1 MPNYRF
7 KFYDPNGG
15 SEKLGAAV
23 FVEDDEAIGF
33 VHRVIRELIHSD
45 EKLYTTWKVDITT
58 RERKLASVSFAA
70 EATPE

>member
-1 MPNYRF
+1 M
-7 KFYDPNGG
+7 
-15 SEKLGAAV
+15 
-23 FVEDDEAIGF
+23 FVEDEEAIGF
-33 VHRVIRELIHSD
+33 AHRVIRELIHSD